1 MTSRELEAKLTEILG
16 KHYADIVV
24 TVEGPSGNGDPP
36 RVTFVTEAFRGLYL
50 LQRYHKLLH
59 LLPAGFA
66 EGFLGD
72 YRWIELAPGESQEDL
87 EHPDE
92 RVVGEIAPNILRVLE
107 GVGFFSELDEM
118 LFPEDLSKPG
128 RLCHGNFENAKKIL
142 NAKGF
147 GPDEHFD
154 VFHVLMARGGYCDCE
169 ILYNAVESS
178 RLKANYWK
186 AKAEGR
192 EVYDPHRGPAGE

>member
-1 MTSRELEAKLTEILG
+1 MTPRELEAKLTEILG
-16 KHYADIVV
+16 KHCADIVV
-24 TVEGPSGNGDPP
+24 TVEDPPGNGGPP
-36 RVTFVTEAFRGLYL
+36 RVTFVTEAFRGLYP
-50 LQRYHKLLH
+50 LQRYHKLIH

-66 EGFLGD
+66 ERFLGD

-92 RVVGEIAPNILRVLE
+92 GMVGEITPNVLGALE
-107 GVGFFSELDEM
+107 NLGFFNELDEM
-118 LFPEDLSKPG
+118 LFPQDLSKPG
-128 RLCHGNFENAKKIL
+128 KLCVGNFENAKEIL

-147 GPDEHFD
+147 GPHEHFD

-169 ILYNAVESS
+169 ILYNAVASS

-192 EVYDPHRGPAGE
+192 EPYNPHLGTAGE